1 MGTTYTIT
9 LRGGDPHLLQN
20 SIDSLLQEIN
30 RSVSTYDSTSVISLF
45 NQDYE
50 TYLSDADR
58 REDLHE
64 MFIDNFNLSKI
75 IYTVSQG
82 AFDPTVMPLVNYWGF
97 GYTDKADFSEKDSV
111 NIHNILKY
119 IGFEKLELVNEK
131 VQKLSDSIQ
140 LDFSAIAKGYG
151 VDLVTDFLRSKDI
164 KDFYVEI
171 GGEVYA
177 EGHNPNGKIWR
188 TGINVP
194 SPKSDVKAI
203 QEVINIE
210 NKGIA
215 TSGNYRNFFVE
226 NGIIYSHTMNPVTG
240 YPERNNLL
248 SATII
253 SDKCAISDGY
263 ATACMVLGYEKAKS
277 MINKTE
283 GIEGILIYSDKE
295 GNMLTFDSTKQ

>member
-1 MGTTYTIT
+1 
-9 LRGGDPHLLQN
+9 
-20 SIDSLLQEIN
+20 
-30 RSVSTYDSTSVISLF
+30 
-45 NQDYE
+45 
-50 TYLSDADR
+50 
-58 REDLHE
+58 
-64 MFIDNFNLSKI
+64 MFVDNYNLSKI

-97 GYTDKADFSEKDSV
+97 GYTEKAKFSEQDSF
-111 NIHNILKY
+111 NIQNILKY
-119 IGFEKLELVNEK
+119 VGFDKLEIDNGNIVKFN
-131 VQKLSDSIQ
+131 DSVQ

-151 VDLVTDFLRSKDI
+151 VDMVSTFMKSQGI

-177 EGHNPNGKIWR
+177 EGLNPSGKIWR
-188 TGINVP
+188 TGINIP
-194 SPKSDVKAI
+194 SPKSGVQDV
-203 QEVINIE
+203 QEVIVVD

-215 TSGNYRNFFVE
+215 TSGNYRNFFIE
-226 NGIIYSHTMNPVTG
+226 DGIIYSHTMNPITG

-253 SDKCAISDGY
+253 SNQCSVSDGY
-263 ATACMVLGYEKAKS
+263 ATACMVLGFEKAKS
-277 MINKTE
+277 MISRTE